1 MIESLIIME
10 KDSFLMEMLSIY
22 SNRKKAHAIQSTIG
36 VVMELRLPEAQFS
49 LNVNSQLQTV
59 PQSMIIIWVT

>member
-1 MIESLIIME
+1 MIGSLIKME
-10 KDSFLMEMLSIY
+10 IDSFLMEMLSIY
-22 SNRKKAHAIQSTIG
+22 SNRKKAHAIQSTIR

-59 PQSMIIIWVT
+59 PQSMITIWVT